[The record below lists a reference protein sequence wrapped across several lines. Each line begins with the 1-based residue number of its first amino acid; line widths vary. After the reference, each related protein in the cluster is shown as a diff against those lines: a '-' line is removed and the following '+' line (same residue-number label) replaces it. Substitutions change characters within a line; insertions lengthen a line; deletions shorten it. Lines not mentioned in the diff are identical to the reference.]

1 MERGMKIKHSVFSLC
16 YKVWGKIFCETSLYG
31 EDFLRQIYGGMFD
44 MDANDQI
51 MQGRKF
57 ARVKLVFH
65 SLTLIWV
72 IDILFE
78 MLTPQIGN

>member
-1 MERGMKIKHSVFSLC
+1 M
-16 YKVWGKIFCETSLYG
+16 G